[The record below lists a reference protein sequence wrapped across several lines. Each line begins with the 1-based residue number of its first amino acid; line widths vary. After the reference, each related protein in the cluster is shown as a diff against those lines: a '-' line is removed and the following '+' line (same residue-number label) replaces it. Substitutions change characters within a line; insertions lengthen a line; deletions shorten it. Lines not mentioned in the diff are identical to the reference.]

1 MNLRLLIPAL
11 LLSAASIA
19 AQTPAAA
26 PAKGDLPAKADASP
40 TPQAHT
46 SELGFSYSVP
56 SDWEVVDTKPSLP
69 VVQQQVE
76 KNATSEAEKRGIN
89 CVQIALTARHGSPAS
104 VVVVVA
110 LPFDCFGQTMTEKDL
125 PGFAQGAA
133 QGLTQTFDISDPVYG
148 AYSLGTHSMWIE
160 RSKGALKEH
169 SELQYTVE
177 TVCTIL
183 KKGAVCWMALGADK
197 DGLTI
202 FESGAVNLDGDAQ
215 PALVPATAFDK
226 KPS

>member
-1 MNLRLLIPAL
+1 M
-11 LLSAASIA
+11 
-19 AQTPAAA
+19 
-26 PAKGDLPAKADASP
+26 
-40 TPQAHT
+40 
-46 SELGFSYSVP
+46 
-56 SDWEVVDTKPSLP
+56 
-69 VVQQQVE
+69 
-76 KNATSEAEKRGIN
+76 
-89 CVQIALTARHGSPAS
+89 ALT
-104 VVVVVA
+104 
-110 LPFDCFGQTMTEKDL
+110 
-125 PGFAQGAA
+125 
-133 QGLTQTFDISDPVYG
+133 
-148 AYSLGTHSMWIE
+148 SLGTHSMWIE